1 VPPHPDQSVVIWTEN
16 RILPGGRHEQ
26 SDREA
31 ARRRAIVAAVRS
43 GRSQHEVAHEFGV
56 SQSTVHAWV
65 RRAQGQR
72 LDRVDWHDHPCT
84 PHTTTRTEATIE
96 DLVLTVRTE
105 LGQRSDLGF
114 HGAEAIHEALQDR
127 KVEPLPSVRTI
138 NRILE
143 RRGALDG
150 QRRIRR
156 PPPPPGW
163 HLPEVAS
170 KRRELDSF
178 DVVEGLVIKGGPQ
191 IEVLNGISLHGGLPV
206 SWPMEASV
214 TAKVVVASLIAHWQA
229 CGLPGYAQF
238 DNDTTFQGPHT
249 HPDVVGRVSRLCLSL
264 GVVPVFVVPHEF
276 GFQSTIENSN
286 GTWQEKVWAR
296 FEHGSLLDLQ
306 GRSRRYV
313 TALRRHRTDRIES
326 APRRRAFPKR
336 WRLDLQS
343 RPRGRIIYLRRTSA
357 VGAVEALGRSFDVDP
372 HWLNRLVRVEVDLD
386 GDKIRIYR
394 LRRREPQDQ
403 PLLRELHHH
412 IRNRKFL
419 E

>member
-1 VPPHPDQSVVIWTEN
+1 
-16 RILPGGRHEQ
+16 
-26 SDREA
+26 
-31 ARRRAIVAAVRS
+31 
-43 GRSQHEVAHEFGV
+43 
-56 SQSTVHAWV
+56 
-65 RRAQGQR
+65 
-72 LDRVDWHDHPCT
+72 VDWHDRPCT
-84 PHTTTRTEATIE
+84 PRTTTRTEATIE
-96 DLVLTVRTE
+96 DLVLTVRKE
-105 LGQRSDLGF
+105 LGQCSDLGF
-114 HGAEAIHEALQDR
+114 HGAEAIHEALKAR
-127 KVEPLPSVRTI
+127 KVESLPAVRTL

-150 QRRIRR
+150 RRRIRR

-178 DVVEGLVIKGGPQ
+178 DVVEGLVIKGGPR
-191 IEVLNGISLHGGLPV
+191 IEVLNGISLYGGLPA
-206 SWPMEASV
+206 SFPMEARV
-214 TAKVVVASLIAHWQA
+214 TAKVVVESLVEHWRA
-229 CGLPGYAQF
+229 FGLPGYAQF
-238 DNDTTFQGPHT
+238 DNDTIFQGPHA
-249 HPDVVGRVSRLCLSL
+249 HPDVVGRVSRLCLSP

-276 GFQSTIENSN
+276 GFQSTIENDN
-286 GTWQEKVWAR
+286 GTRQAKVWAR
-296 FEHGSLLDLQ
+296 FEHGALLDLQ
-306 GRSRRYV
+306 GRSQRYV
-313 TALRRHRTDRIES
+313 TALRRHRADRIGS

-357 VGAVEALGRSFDVDP
+357 LGAVEALGRSFEVDP

-412 IRNRKFL
+412 IRNRKFS

>member
-1 VPPHPDQSVVIWTEN
+1 M
-16 RILPGGRHEQ
+16 
-26 SDREA
+26 
-31 ARRRAIVAAVRS
+31 
-43 GRSQHEVAHEFGV
+43 
-56 SQSTVHAWV
+56 SQSTVHHWV
-65 RRAQGQR
+65 HHAHGQR
-72 LDRVDWHDHPCT
+72 LDRVDWHDR
-84 PHTTTRTEATIE
+84 PHTTRTPSRTDPTIE

-105 LGQRSDLGF
+105 LERVSDLGF
-114 HGAEAIHEALQDR
+114 HGAEVIHEALKGR

-150 QRRIRR
+150 QRRTRR
-156 PPPPPGW
+156 PAPPPGW

-170 KRRELDSF
+170 KRQELDSF

-191 IEVLNGISLHGGLPV
+191 IEVLNGVSLHGGLV
-206 SWPMEASV
+206 GSWPVEASV
-214 TAKVVVASLIAHWQA
+214 TAKVVVASLVEHWRVF
-229 CGLPGYAQF
+229 GRPGYAQF
-238 DNDTTFQGPHT
+238 DNDTIFQGTHA
-249 HPDVVGRVSRLCLSL
+249 HPDVVGRVSRLCLGL

-276 GFQSTIENSN
+276 GFQSMVENYN
-286 GTWQEKVWAR
+286 GTWQAKVWAR
-296 FEHGSLLDLQ
+296 FEHGALPDLQ
-306 GRSRRYV
+306 GRSQRYV
-313 TALRRHRTDRIES
+313 TALRRHRADRIES
-326 APRRRAFPKR
+326 APGRRAFPKR
-336 WRLDLQS
+336 WRLNLQS

-357 VGAVEALGRSFDVDP
+357 AGTVEVLGRSFDVDP

-412 IRNRKFL
+412 IENKRFS

>member
-1 VPPHPDQSVVIWTEN
+1 M
-16 RILPGGRHEQ
+16 
-26 SDREA
+26 
-31 ARRRAIVAAVRS
+31 
-43 GRSQHEVAHEFGV
+43 
-56 SQSTVHAWV
+56 
-65 RRAQGQR
+65 
-72 LDRVDWHDHPCT
+72 DWHDRPCT
-84 PHTTTRTEATIE
+84 PRTTTRTEATIE
-96 DLVLTVRTE
+96 DLVLTVRKE
-105 LGQRSDLGF
+105 LGHCSDLGF
-114 HGAEAIHEALQDR
+114 HGAEAIHEALKAR
-127 KVEPLPSVRTI
+127 KIELLPSVRTI
-138 NRILE
+138 HRILE

-178 DVVEGLVIKGGPQ
+178 DAVEGLVIKGGPQ

-229 CGLPGYAQF
+229 DGLPGYVQF
-238 DNDTTFQGPHT
+238 DNDTIFQGPHT

-276 GFQSTIENSN
+276 GFQSMIENYN

-296 FEHGSLLDLQ
+296 FEHGLLPDLQ
-306 GRSRRYV
+306 GRSWRYV
-313 TALRRHRTDRIES
+313 TVLCRHRTDRIES

-343 RPRGRIIYLRRTSA
+343 RPRGRIIYVRRTSA
-357 VGAVEALGRSFDVDP
+357 VGAVEALGRSFEVDP
-372 HWLNRLVRVEVDLD
+372 HWLNRLVARGGGPRWGQDPHLPA
-386 GDKIRIYR
+386 
-394 LRRREPQDQ
+394 PQEGAAG
-403 PLLRELHHH
+403 PAA
-412 IRNRKFL
+412 L
-419 E
+419 EGVAPSYQE

>member
-1 VPPHPDQSVVIWTEN
+1 
-16 RILPGGRHEQ
+16 
-26 SDREA
+26 
-31 ARRRAIVAAVRS
+31 
-43 GRSQHEVAHEFGV
+43 
-56 SQSTVHAWV
+56 
-65 RRAQGQR
+65 
-72 LDRVDWHDHPCT
+72 VDWHDHPRI

-114 HGAEAIHEALQDR
+114 HGAEAIHEALKAR
-127 KVEPLPSVRTI
+127 KAEPLPSVRTI

-150 QRRIRR
+150 QRRVRR
-156 PPPPPGW
+156 PAPPPGW

-170 KRRELDSF
+170 RRRELDSF

-191 IEVLNGISLHGGLPV
+191 IEVLNGISLHGGLAA

-214 TAKVVVASLIAHWQA
+214 SARIVAASLIEHWRA
-229 CGLPGYAQF
+229 SGLPGYAQF
-238 DNDTTFQGPHT
+238 DNDTIFQGPHA

-264 GVVPVFVVPHEF
+264 EVIPVFVVPHEF
-276 GFQSTIENSN
+276 GFQSAIENYN
-286 GTWQEKVWAR
+286 GTWQQKVWAR

-306 GRSRRYV
+306 GHSQRYV
-313 TALRRHRTDRIES
+313 TGLRRHRADRIES
-326 APRRRAFPKR
+326 APQRRPFPKH
-336 WRLDLQS
+336 WRLNLQS
-343 RPRGRIIYLRRTSA
+343 RLRGRMIYLRRTSA
-357 VGAVEALGRSFDVDP
+357 VGAVEVLGRSFDVDP

-386 GDKIRIYR
+386 GDKIGIYR

-412 IRNRKFL
+412 IRERKFS

>member
-1 VPPHPDQSVVIWTEN
+1 
-16 RILPGGRHEQ
+16 
-26 SDREA
+26 
-31 ARRRAIVAAVRS
+31 
-43 GRSQHEVAHEFGV
+43 
-56 SQSTVHAWV
+56 
-65 RRAQGQR
+65 
-72 LDRVDWHDHPCT
+72 VDWHDRPCT
-84 PHTTTRTEATIE
+84 PRTTTRTEATIE
-96 DLVLTVRTE
+96 DLVLTVRKE
-105 LGQRSDLGF
+105 LGQCSDLGF
-114 HGAEAIHEALQDR
+114 HGAEAIHEALKAR
-127 KVEPLPSVRTI
+127 KVESLPAVRTI

-150 QRRIRR
+150 RRRIRR

-191 IEVLNGISLHGGLPV
+191 IEVLNGISLYGGLPA
-206 SWPMEASV
+206 SFPMEARV
-214 TAKVVVASLIAHWQA
+214 TAKVVVESLVEHWRA
-229 CGLPGYAQF
+229 FGLPGYAQF
-238 DNDTTFQGPHT
+238 DNDTIFQGPHA

-276 GFQSTIENSN
+276 GFQSTIENYN
-286 GTWQEKVWAR
+286 GTWQAKVWAR
-296 FEHGSLLDLQ
+296 FEHGALLDLQ
-306 GRSRRYV
+306 GRSQRYV
-313 TALRRHRTDRIES
+313 TALRRHRADRIGS

-357 VGAVEALGRSFDVDP
+357 LGAVEALGRSFEVDP

-412 IRNRKFL
+412 IRNRKFS